1 MRPNQTLIVYTHINF
16 FQLITF
22 LSFDFAKSV
31 RFWCV
36 VHTEAHRHTQPSLAK
51 HTAAIFFWFP
61 SVDCGWASAHP
72 RSASGRTAPHIVNFA
87 IFEEPLPT
95 PIQFKP

>member
-1 MRPNQTLIVYTHINF
+1 MSPNLKLIVYTHINV

-51 HTAAIFFWFP
+51 HTAAIFFLVSLGGLWVGFGP
-61 SVDCGWASAHP
+61 PAVCFRPDGTSHCKFCH
-72 RSASGRTAPHIVNFA
+72 F
-87 IFEEPLPT
+87 
-95 PIQFKP
+95 